1 MAKRGAGRD
10 LAVVREN
17 LQHYANL
24 GTFRSFAE
32 TDRRGRATVFRFVWF
47 RDLTFT
53 VTFLPDA
60 RRLVFQDLLPGVP
73 ARSAM
78 DRELRSFLTDRHARD
93 LPEHRR
99 IEARKL
105 DVRALNRG
113 GSVSLVC
120 TIKGGHAVY
129 GVRKAVNL
137 VHEIFTIFLSDG
149 RYAQYQ
155 VEHLRLNP
163 EMA

>member
-1 MAKRGAGRD
+1 MAQRAAGRD
-10 LAVVREN
+10 QAVVRQS

-32 TDRRGRATVFRFVWF
+32 AEPCGRAAVFRFVWF
-47 RDLTFT
+47 RELSFT
-53 VTFLPDA
+53 VTFAPQA
-60 RRLVFQDLLPGVP
+60 RRLVFQNLLPGVP

-78 DRELRSFLTDRHARD
+78 DRDLRGFLKERYSRE

-99 IEARKL
+99 IEVRKL
-105 DVRALNRG
+105 GVRALNRR
-113 GSVSLVC
+113 GSISLVF
-120 TIKGGHAVY
+120 TMKGDHAAY

-137 VHEIFTIFLSDG
+137 VHEIFTIFLNEG